1 MFILIFYAHLKRKIE
16 SPRCFSKD
24 DTERDLEELDNGIEI
39 NVKILKRVRKR
50 YKGTNFVMISKI
62 HSLQTRPGS
71 PNVEV
76 IVREFD
82 LGEVW
87 DSCKIEEDDGAQ
99 EQKKIKQ
106 IEKESRLLER
116 NTRKAKLQ
124 IQAIRNKEVED
135 IVTSEEEPD
144 EDDVRAKEKEEYE
157 EEPKKIWEVTLRE
170 SDTES
175 DEDSDDYSEE
185 EQEIN

>member
-1 MFILIFYAHLKRKIE
+1 ME
-16 SPRCFSKD
+16 
-24 DTERDLEELDNGIEI
+24 
-39 NVKILKRVRKR
+39 
-50 YKGTNFVMISKI
+50 
-62 HSLQTRPGS
+62 
-71 PNVEV
+71 
-76 IVREFD
+76 
-82 LGEVW
+82 
-87 DSCKIEEDDGAQ
+87 DGAQ

-116 NTRKAKLQ
+116 KTGKAKRQ
-124 IQAIRNKEVED
+124 IQAIRNKEFED